1 MDSGVR
7 TIGPINPVANAPVDM
22 GGDAQLTFDGYGLP
36 DTGGF
41 VIVQAGD
48 YQYTVV
54 VDPETGAAE
63 VQ

>member
-1 MDSGVR
+1 M
-7 TIGPINPVANAPVDM
+7 NPAANVSVDM
-22 GGDAQLTFDGYGLP
+22 GGDAQLTFDVWGMP

-54 VDPETGAAE
+54 VDLETGAAE